1 MQVNTNMSAI
11 VAANAMSSANSD
23 AAAAMMRISNNSKL
37 NSAKDDPAGLGISTR
52 YKTSVM
58 SLTKANQNINAGVGA
73 LQVMDSTLG
82 DLTSILQSMK
92 ELAISSANALATTA
106 DRTANDAAFQGYLA
120 QLTSLST
127 AATFNGVSLLSAAAT
142 QTIRT
147 GEKTTD
153 TYAIDTYSTTAAT
166 LGVTG
171 DVTDATK
178 AGTAQGLIDT
188 ALTTVSGYQAKV
200 GANLRLMDT
209 RTNLNNTLISSDQGA
224 YGSINNAD
232 LASETANLA
241 SAQIR
246 QNAAAAMFAQSNAM
260 SKDLVTYLLKGL

>member
-1 MQVNTNMSAI
+1 
-11 VAANAMSSANSD
+11 
-23 AAAAMMRISNNSKL
+23 
-37 NSAKDDPAGLGISTR
+37 
-52 YKTSVM
+52 
-58 SLTKANQNINAGVGA
+58 
-73 LQVMDSTLG
+73 
-82 DLTSILQSMK
+82 
-92 ELAISSANALATTA
+92 
-106 DRTANDAAFQGYLA
+106 
-120 QLTSLST
+120 
-127 AATFNGVSLLSAAAT
+127 
-142 QTIRT
+142 
-147 GEKTTD
+147 
-153 TYAIDTYSTTAAT
+153 

-209 RTNLNNTLISSDQGA
+209 RTDLNNSLISSNQAA

-232 LASETANLA
+232 LATETANLA

>member
-37 NSAKDDPAGLGISTR
+37 NTAKDDPSSLGISAR
-52 YKTSVM
+52 YKTSIM

-82 DLTSILQSMK
+82 NITSILQSMK
-92 ELAISSANALATTA
+92 ELTTSSSNELASTD
-106 DRTANDAAFQGYLA
+106 DRTANDAVFQGYLA

-127 AATFNGVSLLSAAAT
+127 AATFNGVSLLSTAAT
-142 QTIRT
+142 PSIRT

-153 TYAIDTYSTTAAT
+153 VYALNTYDTTAAT
-166 LGVTG
+166 LAITG
-171 DVTDATK
+171 DVLTSAK
-178 AGTAQGLIDT
+178 AITAQGKIET
-188 ALTTVSGYQAKV
+188 ALTTVAGYQAKV

-209 RTNLNNTLISSDQGA
+209 RTDLNNSLISSNQAA

-232 LASETANLA
+232 LATETANLA